1 MSRVMREIA
10 VVRRSVTAIHGHR
23 CWGASEAMLCQR
35 LAGDAPH
42 VVFVPVSKDRFGASF
57 RRSKAVAPVLP
68 NALARPASRRRQ
80 RTIGR
85 HAGMAGL
92 ALEAI
97 GLPIALFRLGRVP
110 FLHAASVDIM
120 DVR

>member
-1 MSRVMREIA
+1 MGTLLGRKRSGVVPMAGWRCTTCRVRP
-10 VVRRSVTAIHGHR
+10 G
-23 CWGASEAMLCQR
+23 LQR
-35 LAGDAPH
+35 
-42 VVFVPVSKDRFGASF
+42 PVWRQLQT
-57 RRSKAVAPVLP
+57 SKAVAPVLP